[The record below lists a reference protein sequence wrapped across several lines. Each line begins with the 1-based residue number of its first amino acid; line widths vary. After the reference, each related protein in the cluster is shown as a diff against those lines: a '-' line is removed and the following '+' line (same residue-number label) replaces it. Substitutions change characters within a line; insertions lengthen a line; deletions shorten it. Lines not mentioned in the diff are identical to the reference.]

1 MSERAAELR
10 PTHAPEI
17 DRFASLNSISFVILT
32 MVPRVFAFSEGLRA
46 GCFYLLGSGAW
57 ASSGPGAGEKGLE
70 SGHGE
75 VDIMKVIEISS
86 PVLRA

>member
-1 MSERAAELR
+1 M
-10 PTHAPEI
+10 
-17 DRFASLNSISFVILT
+17 LN
-32 MVPRVFAFSEGLRA
+32 
-46 GCFYLLGSGAW
+46 LLGSGAW

-86 PVLRA
+86 PFSVPNGLTPQGPLHSLLRS